1 MSYAIKFHAFIAKN
15 NPLTELTQN
24 TTHFLHAYPTI
35 YKIALLVNHLFRAL
49 TMAFFLYALPCSFP
63 VSLALCFGASLFYR
77 LTVEN
82 NCAYKFALPAFGG
95 GVALLIGHTAL
106 VQIASGN
113 AFKSLTF
120 FSQSLVSLIPLTA
133 YITYILLTVDYDV
146 MEKNGFIR

>member
-1 MSYAIKFHAFIAKN
+1 MSYAVKFHAFIARTN
-15 NPLTELTQN
+15 LLIQLTQN
-24 TTHFLHAYPTI
+24 ITKFLLEHPTI
-35 YKIALLVNHLFRAL
+35 YKIALLVNHLFRAIS
-49 TMAFFLYALPCSFP
+49 MAFFLYALPCSFP

-95 GVALLIGHTAL
+95 GVALPIAHSAL
-106 VQIASGN
+106 VQLASGS
-113 AFKSLTF
+113 AFKSLAL
-120 FSQSLVSLIPLTA
+120 FSQSLLSLVPFSA